1 MKSLLDILTKEKEL
15 VGRFNSQSDAIDRF
29 EEQLEQIRNID
40 VDCKIKEDDINCYE
54 VLIEEHQCA
63 ILETARELDKVRLE
77 IGKYFKELL
86 RV

>member
-15 VGRFNSQSDAIDRF
+15 VERLNRQNEAVRIF

-40 VDCKIKEDDINCYE
+40 VDCKLKEDDINRYE
-54 VLIEEHQCA
+54 ILIENHEYD
-63 ILETARELDKVRLE
+63 IREINRELNEVRLE

-86 RV
+86 